1 MLGAIIRRCPE
12 HWYVQH
18 AVVSRRCLLPRHPK
32 RPGWLA
38 APALLA
44 GLFSRSVRPAA
55 ASACA
60 RDACAETRC
69 VIHLRI
75 ILLLQVHAR
84 EAGIRAVVF
93 NSRGTSDSPVS
104 TAQFYSA
111 SFTDDMR
118 CVDLR
123 GFGCWLMQQ
132 CCMWVLLALNRA
144 WLFPG
149 ARWKRRLC
157 MQALYA
163 SCCVVW
169 PPPPSS
175 AHPQRPARSN
185 VVAHVRNRYPCSL
198 LFAAG
203 WSLGANIMT
212 RYLGGFL
219 RLDAK

>member
-44 GLFSRSVRPAA
+44 GLFSRSARPGA

-60 RDACAETRC
+60 RDACAETRRF
-69 VIHLRI
+69 IHLRI

-144 WLFPG
+144 WLFPAPAG
-149 ARWKRRLC
+149 NAGCACKRS
-157 MQALYA
+157 MQAAVLYGRRRQVLPIPNA
-163 SCCVVW
+163 LPAATWWRTCAIATRAACC
-169 PPPPSS
+169 
-175 AHPQRPARSN
+175 
-185 VVAHVRNRYPCSL
+185 L
-198 LFAAG
+198 LRAG
-203 WSLGANIMT
+203 AWVPTS
-212 RYLGGFL
+212 
-219 RLDAK
+219 